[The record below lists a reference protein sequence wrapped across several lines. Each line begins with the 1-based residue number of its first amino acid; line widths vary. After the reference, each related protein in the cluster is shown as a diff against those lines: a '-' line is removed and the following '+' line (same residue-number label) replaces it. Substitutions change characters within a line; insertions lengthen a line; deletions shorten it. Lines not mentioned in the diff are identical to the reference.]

1 MQKLVFYWTLLIT
14 ICLPIALNGQNTHAQ
29 KFYEKGLKFYD
40 KEDYEIA
47 LDYFV
52 RSIEESDSISSNE
65 ETFNYLGKSYYA
77 LQKQYSGL
85 LEEEVVE
92 VDVPK
97 VETIEE
103 IKNLEENTE
112 QNIPESPDV
121 ANTEEIPPENPGI
134 KLANTEKLSLIP
146 DVGDNSQK
154 SKLVATASAYQGGVA
169 AYRQSDYVT
178 AIQYFTIVVEAKGE
192 KRQKA
197 LNYRGMCYHALK
209 DYTAAITD
217 YDSTIEL
224 DEESYIA
231 YHNRGISKQSS
242 KLYNEALVDY
252 NKTIQLNPDYSRA
265 YESRALLY
273 YKMGDSEKA
282 LNDCNKILELN
293 ADNTNAKKLKEK
305 LQEENK

>member
-1 MQKLVFYWTLLIT
+1 MQKLLLYWTLLIVAFFPME
-14 ICLPIALNGQNTHAQ
+14 LHGQETYAN
-29 KFYEKGLKFYD
+29 KFYEKGLKAYE
-40 KEDYEIA
+40 KEEYEKA

-52 RSIEESDSISSNE
+52 RSVEESDSTSSNE
-65 ETFNYLGKSYYA
+65 ETFQYLGKSYYA

-97 VETIEE
+97 AETIEE

-112 QNIPESPDV
+112 SSVLESPEV
-121 ANTEEIPPENPGI
+121 Q
-134 KLANTEKLSLIP
+134 LANTEKLNLIP
-146 DVGDNSQK
+146 DVKDAPEK
-154 SKLVATASAYQGGVA
+154 SEPVATTSAYQGGIA
-169 AYRQSDYVT
+169 AYKQADYVT
-178 AIQYFTIVVEAKGE
+178 AIQYFTIVVEANGE
-192 KRQKA
+192 YIQKA

-209 DYTAAITD
+209 DYTTAITD

-224 DEESYIA
+224 DDESYIA

-252 NKTIQLNPDYSRA
+252 NKTIQLKPDYSRA

-282 LNDCNKILELN
+282 LNDCDKILELN
-293 ADNTNAKKLKEK
+293 ADNTNAQKLKEK